1 MITLDDLRRALRPLS
16 LKISNLIGLGTIKRV
31 DDSKNTQ
38 ELQVELLE
46 GETRD
51 EVERLQQYGLTSN
64 PPEGSDCLV
73 VFVGG
78 RRDQAYCLAAEK
90 RGHRLVELESGEVAL
105 YDAAGTKIVLKASG
119 DIEITPAS
127 GKLKLEGDFDVTG
140 NIEVSGQITAAED
153 VTGGG
158 VSLKTHTHGA
168 TLTVSG
174 VNSPTTNN
182 VTGTATGSTDLPN

>member
-16 LKISNLIGLGTIKRV
+16 NRISNLIGLGKVRRV

-38 ELQVELLE
+38 ELQVELLD

-51 EVERLQQYGLTSN
+51 EVQQLQQYGLTSN

-78 RRDQAYCLAAEK
+78 RRDQAYCLAVAKEGQ
-90 RGHRLVELESGEVAL
+90 RHSELEPGEVAL
-105 YDAAGTKIVLKASG
+105 YDAAGTKIVLKTNG

-127 GKLKLEGDFDVTG
+127 GKLKLEGDFDVMG

-168 TLTVSG
+168 TLTVTG
-174 VNSPTTNN
+174 ANNPTTNN
-182 VTGTATGSTDLPN
+182 VTGTATGNTGLPN